1 MPRTDGVEATR
12 RIRADERCAA
22 VRVVVLTTFDDEEY
36 VEGALRAGADAFLL
50 KDAEPAALVDAVH
63 RVHAGES
70 LLDPKVTRHVVARW
84 RALVDPGS
92 AGGTPGAARPGR
104 WADDPG
110 WRSLTPRERDV
121 LVEVAGGGSN
131 RAVGAALGLSEAT
144 VKAHV
149 HALLTKL
156 GCENR
161 AQLVVVAY
169 EAGVVVAQG
178 RSGGSR

>member
-1 MPRTDGVEATR
+1 M
-12 RIRADERCAA
+12 
-22 VRVVVLTTFDDEEY
+22 
-36 VEGALRAGADAFLL
+36 
-50 KDAEPAALVDAVH
+50 
-63 RVHAGES
+63 
-70 LLDPKVTRHVVARW
+70 
-84 RALVDPGS
+84 
-92 AGGTPGAARPGR
+92 
-104 WADDPG
+104 
-110 WRSLTPRERDV
+110 
-121 LVEVAGGGSN
+121 
-131 RAVGAALGLSEAT
+131 GLSEAT